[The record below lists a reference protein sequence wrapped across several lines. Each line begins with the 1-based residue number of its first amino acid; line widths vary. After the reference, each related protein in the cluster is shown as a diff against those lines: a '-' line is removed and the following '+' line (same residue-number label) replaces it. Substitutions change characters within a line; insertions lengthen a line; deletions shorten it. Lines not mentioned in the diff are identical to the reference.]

1 VKPRVLTPGHDAA
14 NRLIQSS
21 GFAVATFACVVF
33 AAVWIPKVLREAP
46 RGASPAIDERVNPN
60 DAASV
65 SLARLPGIGLTRA
78 GMIVAYRERF
88 AQQSGQATAFRR
100 PEDLAVI
107 KGIGPATVEKM
118 RPWLRFDALTDRKA
132 EDRSRF

>member
-1 VKPRVLTPGHDAA
+1 VKARISTPGYDAA
-14 NRLIQSS
+14 NQLIQSS
-21 GFAVATFACVVF
+21 GFAVAIFACVVF
-33 AAVWIPKVLREAP
+33 AGVWTPNALREVP
-46 RGASPAIDERVNPN
+46 RGASTAIGERVNPN

-132 EDRSRF
+132 GDRSRF